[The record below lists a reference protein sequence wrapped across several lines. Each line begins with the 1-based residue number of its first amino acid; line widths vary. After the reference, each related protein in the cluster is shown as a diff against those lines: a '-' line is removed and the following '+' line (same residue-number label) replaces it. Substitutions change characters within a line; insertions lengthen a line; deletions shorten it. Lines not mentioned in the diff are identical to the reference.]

1 MAGCQTMKAL
11 VLLHRW
17 LGVGFCLLFAM
28 WFASGIVMHF
38 VPFPSLPEMKR
49 FAGLL
54 PIDVARLRHGPDEA
68 VAASHVTDARRV
80 RLIQRADGPVYIV
93 SGSPKPAAVHAD
105 DLSNATVASEPVAL
119 EIAKAHAQRRGID
132 AARADIAGVADY
144 DQWSVP
150 NGYDDHRP
158 LYRVALNDP
167 AGTELYVS
175 SATGEVVLGTSRYER
190 VWNYLGSVVHWIY
203 PTVLRRNWAAWDR
216 VVWTLSLVALI
227 GAITGVALGIMK
239 LQVSRASVG
248 SPFRGWHAWHHIL
261 GLFTATFVV
270 TWIFSGWLS
279 MDHGLLFSRGRLS
292 EVEAAAIA
300 RTPDWGGLT
309 GSARAISASTKEVEW
324 FAFGERL
331 YKRERA
337 GFGSQS
343 LSAFDSGAANSRPAQ
358 QFLTAAEVGAFV
370 RRIAPDC
377 AAPVV
382 VGAEDNYPAASLMS
396 GAPVYRSICGD
407 IWFQI
412 DGATGAVMERLDAS
426 RRAYRWAYTA
436 LHTLDFPIL
445 FAHPLLRSGLI
456 VLLCAIGFVFS
467 VTGAV
472 IGWRRLRF
480 HFPSQGVAAK
490 SEAYP

>member
-1 MAGCQTMKAL
+1 MKVL

-38 VPFPSLPEMKR
+38 VPFPSLTETER

-68 VAASHVTDARRV
+68 VAASHIKDARRV
-80 RLIQRADGPVYIV
+80 RLIQRPDGPAYII
-93 SGSPKPAAVHAD
+93 SGSSKPTAVHAT
-105 DLSNATVASEPVAL
+105 DLPSAAVTSEPVAL
-119 EIAKAHAQRRGID
+119 EIATAHAQQRGID

-175 SATGEVVLGTSRYER
+175 SATGEVVLGTARYQR
-190 VWNYLGSVVHWIY
+190 IWNYLGSVVHWIY
-203 PTVLRRNWAAWDR
+203 PTVLRRNWAAWDK

-227 GAITGVALGIMK
+227 GATTGVALGIMK
-239 LQVSRASVG
+239 LQVSRAGLG

-292 EVEAAAIA
+292 DTEAAAIA
-300 RTPDWGGLT
+300 RTPDWSSLAGN
-309 GSARAISASTKEVEW
+309 ARPISASAKEVEW
-324 FAFGERL
+324 FVFGERL
-331 YKRERA
+331 YKRERS
-337 GFGSQS
+337 GLDSQS
-343 LSAFDSGAANSRPAQ
+343 LSALDLESRNSRRAL
-358 QFLTAAEVGAFV
+358 QFLTAVEVGAVV
-370 RRIAPDC
+370 RRVAPDC

-382 VGAEDNYPAASLMS
+382 VGAEDDYPAASS
-396 GAPVYRSICGD
+396 ITDAPVYRSICGEV
-407 IWFQI
+407 WFQI
-412 DGATGAVMERLDAS
+412 DGGTGAVLERLDAS

-445 FAHPLLRSGLI
+445 FAHPALRSGLI

-467 VTGAV
+467 LTGAV

-480 HFPSQGVAAK
+480 HFPSQNVAAK
-490 SEAYP
+490 AKAYP

>member
-1 MAGCQTMKAL
+1 MKAL

-38 VPFPSLPEMKR
+38 VPFPSLTETER

-54 PIDVARLRHGPDEA
+54 PIDVARLHHGPDEA
-68 VAASHVTDARRV
+68 VAASHILDARRV
-80 RLIQRADGPVYIV
+80 RLIQRTDGPVYIV
-93 SGSPKPAAVHAD
+93 SGSSKPMAVHAA
-105 DLSNATVASEPVAL
+105 DLSNAAVTSEPVAL
-119 EIAKAHAQRRGID
+119 EIAKAHAQQRDID

-158 LYRVALNDP
+158 LYRIAVNDP

-175 SATGEVVLGTSRYER
+175 SVTGEVVLGTARYQR
-190 VWNYLGSVVHWIY
+190 VWNYLGSVIHWIY

-216 VVWTLSLVALI
+216 VVWTLSLLALI
-227 GAITGVALGIMK
+227 GAITGVALGIIK
-239 LQVSRASVG
+239 LQVSEAGVG
-248 SPFRGWHAWHHIL
+248 SPFRGWYAWHHIL

-292 EVEAAAIA
+292 DTEAAAIA
-300 RTPDWGGLT
+300 RTPDWDHLPGN
-309 GSARAISASTKEVEW
+309 ARAISATAEEVEW
-324 FAFGERL
+324 FALGERI
-331 YKRERA
+331 YERERT
-337 GFGSQS
+337 GLGSQS
-343 LSAFDSGAANSRPAQ
+343 LSVLDSGAGNSRGAE

-370 RRIAPDC
+370 RHIAPDC

-382 VGAEDNYPAASLMS
+382 VGAEDNYPAASLIA

-407 IWFQI
+407 IWSQI
-412 DGATGAVMERLDAS
+412 DGGTGAVMERLDAS

-445 FAHPLLRSGLI
+445 LAHPVLRSGLI

>member
-1 MAGCQTMKAL
+1 MKVL

-38 VPFPSLPEMKR
+38 VPFPSLTETER

-54 PIDVARLRHGPDEA
+54 PIDVAQLRHGPDEA
-68 VAASHVTDARRV
+68 VAASHISGARRI
-80 RLIQRADGPVYIV
+80 RLIQRADGPVYII
-93 SGSPKPAAVHAD
+93 SGSSKPATVHAA
-105 DLSNATVASEPVAL
+105 DLSNAAVTSEPVAL
-119 EIAKAHAQRRGID
+119 EIAKAHAQQRGID
-132 AARADIAGVADY
+132 AARADIAGVADH

-167 AGTELYVS
+167 AGTEIYVS
-175 SATGEVVLGTSRYER
+175 TATGEVVLGTARYQR

-203 PTVLRRNWAAWDR
+203 PTVLRRNWVAWDK

-227 GAITGVALGIMK
+227 GAITGLALGIMK
-239 LQVSRASVG
+239 LQVSRADVG

-292 EVEAAAIA
+292 DTEAAAIA
-300 RTPDWGGLT
+300 RTPDWGNLDW
-309 GSARAISASTKEVEW
+309 GSLAGNPRPVSASAKEVEW

-331 YKRERA
+331 YKRERT
-337 GFGSQS
+337 GLTSQS
-343 LSAFDSGAANSRPAQ
+343 LSPIGTGPEGSPRPQ
-358 QFLTAAEVGAFV
+358 PYLTAAEVDGFV
-370 RRIAPDC
+370 RHIAPDC
-377 AAPVV
+377 AVSFV
-382 VGAEDNYPAASLMS
+382 VGPEDSYPVSASVPD
-396 GAPVYRSICGD
+396 APVYRSICGD

-412 DGATGAVMERLDAS
+412 DGATGAVLERLDAS

-445 FAHPLLRSGLI
+445 LVHPVLRSGLI

-480 HFPSQGVAAK
+480 HFPSQGVTAK
-490 SEAYP
+490 AKAYP